1 MTDDSSLVARCGRL
15 VELVRDASAWAVE
28 NQDVVRGEFD
38 GLQRDL
44 RRVGRVFRTCEA
56 AARRKMC
63 AGVFGPSQAGK
74 SYLISALARDV
85 QGTLLADFG
94 GETHDFISEI
104 NPEGGKESTG
114 LVTRFTT
121 TKPADAPKGYPVMIR
136 LLTEMD
142 LVKILA
148 NTYYADCEHR
158 ETPDPAPV
166 AAMLDRLEKKAGAPN
181 ATAPDLDEFEELRE
195 YLEKDFRAKP
205 RVQELERCFWTRALA
220 IGSNLALGDRI
231 RLYSLIWD
239 ETEPFTRLLELLLGA
254 LEHLGFAGE
263 AFAPLASLIPR
274 SGSIIDV
281 ATLQGLGTQGNSA
294 TGSETLE
301 VATAAGAR
309 AQLPRAVV
317 TALTAELTISMREKP
332 DDLFDHT
339 DLLDFPGYRSRY
351 KIEDLRRELDKPD
364 MLRELFLR
372 GKVAYLFQRYSAERE
387 LTSMLLCV
395 GPSNQEVQDLPGVI
409 NDWVLSTH
417 GETPERRRGTSPSLY
432 FVLTKFDM
440 EFEQKKGAPS
450 VESRWDTRLH
460 VSLLDFFG
468 KQHDWPRIWD
478 GVHGFNNLFLLRN
491 PNFRFDAILNYDAD
505 GQELSIRPDQQSY
518 VNALEAAFC
527 NSKLV
532 AEHFENPREAWDA
545 AMLLNDGGIG
555 LIRNKLRPLCNPEI
569 KRQQI
574 RTTLLERQERLVARL
589 KPFWKADDREEER
602 KRKALLFRQ
611 LATRLAGM
619 AETQH
624 FGAFLHLLGV
634 QDHDLYEL
642 YFEAERR
649 MLQSA
654 ASGTADNGQ
663 ANDFPNRSLG
673 SGVTV
678 GAKVN
683 ADDILS
689 DLFGAEPLP
698 ELETPVE
705 TTPKRCDE
713 AQYFAALIESHWF
726 GALHKLADNV
736 EIQQY
741 YSVPAQEFAAFV
753 SELALGAERVGLRLC
768 IEEQLR
774 KAAGYANLERERL
787 IWKQVSLAA
796 SLINAYVSWL
806 GFNPRTRTL
815 QERTIHQGGR
825 SVVLF
830 EPPAPIQGY
839 PQLAEEPEAH
849 EKTWY
854 TDWLRA
860 LMTLIMDNVD
870 FDGTQAVN
878 PEQNR
883 RLGDVIRD
891 LSIPPTV
898 GS

>member
-1 MTDDSSLVARCGRL
+1 MAQEDIALVGRCERL
-15 VELVRDASAWAVE
+15 TELTRTAAAWADE
-28 NQDVVRGEFD
+28 NQDVVRGEYD

-44 RRVGRVFRTCEA
+44 RRAGRLFRTCET

-74 SYLISALARDV
+74 SYLISALARDER
-85 QGTLLADFG
+85 GTLLADFG

-121 TKPADAPKGYPVMIR
+121 SKPEASPAGYPVMIR

-158 ETPDPAPV
+158 DTPDPTPI
-166 AAMLDRLEKKAGAPN
+166 AAMLDRLEKKTGAPDG
-181 ATAPDLDEFEELRE
+181 PDLDAFEELRE

-220 IGSNLALGDRI
+220 VGPRLALGDRI

-239 ETEPFTRLLELLLGA
+239 ETDAFTHLLQVLLDA
-254 LEHLGFAGE
+254 LERLRFAGE

-281 ATLQGLGTQGNSA
+281 ATLQGLPDNSEAGNLELA
-294 TGSETLE
+294 TT
-301 VATAAGAR
+301 AGAR
-309 AQLPRAVV
+309 ATLPRAVV

-332 DDLFDHT
+332 DDMFDHT

-351 KIEDLRRELDKPD
+351 KIEDLRRELEKPD
-364 MLRELFLR
+364 MARELFLR
-372 GKVAYLFQRYSAERE
+372 GKVAYLFQRYCAERE

-409 NDWVLSTH
+409 NDWVLSSH
-417 GETPERRRGTSPSLY
+417 GETPERRRGNPPSLY

-460 VSLLDFFG
+460 VSMLDFFG

-478 GVHGFNNLFLLRN
+478 GVQGFNNLFLLRN
-491 PNFRFDAILNYDAD
+491 PNFRFDAILNYDAE
-505 GQELSIRPDQQSY
+505 GLESGIRPDQQTY
-518 VNALEAAFC
+518 VHALESAFL

-532 AEHFENPREAWDA
+532 AEHFENPRESWDA
-545 AMLLNDGGIG
+545 AMKLNDGGIG
-555 LIRNKLRPLCNPEI
+555 LIRNKLRPLCDPEI
-569 KRQQI
+569 KRKQI
-574 RTTLLERQERLVARL
+574 RTTLVERQERLVARL
-589 KPFWKADDREEER
+589 KPFWKADDRDEER
-602 KRKALLFRQ
+602 KRKALFFRQ

-619 AETQH
+619 AETQQ
-624 FGAFLHLLGV
+624 FGSFLSLLGV
-634 QDHDLYEL
+634 HDHELYDL

-649 MLQSA
+649 MLQNEI
-654 ASGTADNGQ
+654 SGTDNAPGKNFS
-663 ANDFPNRSLG
+663 ARPLSA
-673 SGVTV
+673 GVTV

-683 ADDILS
+683 ADDILN
-689 DLFGAEPLP
+689 DLFGGDPLP
-698 ELETPVE
+698 EADVAPPEATPR
-705 TTPKRCDE
+705 RCDE

-726 GALHKLADNV
+726 DALHRVADNT
-736 EIQQY
+736 EIQHY
-741 YSVPAQEFAAFV
+741 YGLPAQEFAAFV
-753 SELALGAERVGLRLC
+753 SELTLGAERLGLRVHMEDQ
-768 IEEQLR
+768 IR
-774 KAAGYANLERERL
+774 KAAGYANLARERL

-796 SLINAYVSWL
+796 ALINAYVSWM
-806 GFNPRTRTL
+806 GFNPRTRTA

-830 EPPAPIQGY
+830 EPPTTIEGY
-839 PQLAEEPEAH
+839 PLLAEEPEAH
-849 EKTWY
+849 ERVWY

-870 FDGTQAVN
+870 FDGTQTVN

-883 RLGDVIRD
+883 RIGDVIRD
-891 LSIPPTV
+891 LSA
-898 GS
+898 GA